1 MSKNAQLCVAKKNI
15 TTILLPMDNQSTS
28 PQIIF
33 PNVPDDFCPSG
44 NWTEVF
50 QQFIETVLANGTIDV
65 PGLGDVTPAEI
76 QNINSQIGSLQ
87 NQANALNTRVTAL
100 EGAPTVTLRTG
111 TIAVSSGNSS
121 LNVTFTA
128 LPGTD
133 YGVSI
138 QPVGTATTV
147 AAGKY
152 ILQAGQ
158 TTTGFTILVNDNP
171 ATVTTLRWTAIHTS

>member
-1 MSKNAQLCVAKKNI
+1 
-15 TTILLPMDNQSTS
+15 MDNTSTS
-28 PQIIF
+28 PQFIF
-33 PNVPDDFCPSG
+33 PNVPDDFCPVG
-44 NWTEVF
+44 NWSEVL
-50 QQFIETVLANGTIDV
+50 QQFIDTVLANGTIDI

-76 QNINSQIGSLQ
+76 TAINNQLTAQGLQIS
-87 NQANALNTRVTAL
+87 ALDTRVGAL
-100 EGAPTVTLRTG
+100 ELNPVVTIRTG
-111 TIAVSSGNSS
+111 TIAVTTGTST

-128 LPGTD
+128 LPSTA

-138 QPVGTATTV
+138 QPVGTATTA

>member
-1 MSKNAQLCVAKKNI
+1 
-15 TTILLPMDNQSTS
+15 MDNQDSS

-44 NWTEVF
+44 NWTEVL
-50 QQFIETVLANGTIDV
+50 QAFIDEVLANGTINV
-65 PGLGDVTPAEI
+65 PGLGDVTPQEI
-76 QNINSQIGSLQ
+76 QDINDELASLQ
-87 NQANALNTRVTAL
+87 NQIDAFET
-100 EGAPTVTLRTG
+100 TVRTG
-111 TIAVSSGNSS
+111 VVTIATGGPNTY
-121 LNVTFTA
+121 NITFAA
-128 LPGTD
+128 LPSAD